1 MFGDIMKKLIAVL
14 IIALMMV
21 MVSCGEKT
29 SKKEEITIF
38 HATDIHYLSQRL
50 TENSP
55 AFVEMIQGGDGK
67 MVHCIDYII
76 DAFVSDVIENKPD
89 YLVISGDMTFN
100 GEKYSH
106 DDLAKKLR
114 TIEKNGVQVLVIP
127 GNHDV
132 DYPFCFGYGQT
143 YSYPAERMTDRDFE
157 TVYADFGLKQAYTR
171 DKNSF
176 SYMYRLTDKITLIAL
191 DTNRGGGNGVVGQE
205 TLLWL
210 EKELEK
216 ADRDTVFISVTHQN
230 LLSHFGDEMFSN
242 SYTILNNIPLIELFD
257 QYNVKLNL
265 SGHIHTQHICSEN
278 GITDIATESLAVLP
292 CNYGVVNINNDKI
305 TYSTQPVNVEK
316 WAEDNNITDDN
327 ILDFN
332 NYSKEFYMK
341 SQSML
346 CMTALEDYLYPEE
359 EKKLLADFFA
369 ELNVYYFSGTVDEYY
384 NYLTETAGYKKWLEK
399 GKDLWHY
406 QYIMDK
412 MEEGRIGVSH
422 NSRTIA
428 LK

>member
-1 MFGDIMKKLIAVL
+1 MKKLIALLVIVL
-14 IIALMMV
+14 MLV

-29 SKKEEITIF
+29 LKKEEITIF
-38 HATDIHYLSQRL
+38 HATDMHYLSQRL

-67 MVHCIDYII
+67 MVHYIDYIM

-106 DDLAKKLR
+106 EDLAKKLR

-143 YSYPAERMTDRDFE
+143 HSYPAERMTDRDFE
-157 TVYADFGLKQAYTR
+157 TVYSDFGLKQAYTR

-265 SGHIHTQHICSEN
+265 SGHIHTQHIYSEN

-292 CNYGVVNINNDKI
+292 CNYGVVNINTDKI
-305 TYSTQPVNVEK
+305 AYSTQSVNVEK
-316 WAEDNNITDDN
+316 WAEDNNITDNN

-346 CMTALEDYLYPEE
+346 CMSALEDYLYPEE

-369 ELNVYYFSGTVDEYY
+369 ELNVYYFSGTVDEYH
-384 NYLTETAGYKKWLEK
+384 NHLTETAGYKKWLEK

-406 QYIMDK
+406 QYIISR
-412 MEEGRIGVSH
+412 MEEGRQGVSH
-422 NSRTIA
+422 NSHSIS
-428 LK
+428 LN

>member
-1 MFGDIMKKLIAVL
+1 MKKLIALLVIVL
-14 IIALMMV
+14 MLV
-21 MVSCGEKT
+21 MVSCGEKAL
-29 SKKEEITIF
+29 KKEEITIF
-38 HATDIHYLSQRL
+38 HATDMHYLSQRL

-67 MVHCIDYII
+67 MVHYIDYIM
-76 DAFVSDVIENKPD
+76 DAFISDVIENKPD

-106 DDLAKKLR
+106 EDLAKKLR

-143 YSYPAERMTDRDFE
+143 HSYPAERMTDRDFE
-157 TVYADFGLKQAYTR
+157 RVYADFGLKQAYTR

-265 SGHIHTQHICSEN
+265 SDHIHTQHICSEN

-292 CNYGVVNINNDKI
+292 CNYGVVNINSDKI
-305 TYSTQPVNVEK
+305 AYSTQSVNVEK

-327 ILDFN
+327 ILGFN

-346 CMTALEDYLYPEE
+346 YMSALEDYLYPEE

-384 NYLTETAGYKKWLEK
+384 DYLTETAGYKKWLEK

-406 QYIMDK
+406 QYIMARI
-412 MEEGRIGVSH
+412 EEGRIGVSH

>member
-1 MFGDIMKKLIAVL
+1 MKKLIALLVIVL
-14 IIALMMV
+14 MLV

-29 SKKEEITIF
+29 LKKEEITIF
-38 HATDIHYLSQRL
+38 HATDMHYLSQRL

-106 DDLAKKLR
+106 EDLAKKLR

-143 YSYPAERMTDRDFE
+143 HSYPAERITDRDFE

-176 SYMYRLTDKITLIAL
+176 SYMYKLTDKITLIAL

-210 EKELEK
+210 EKELKK

-230 LLSHFGDEMFSN
+230 LLSHFDDEMFSN

-278 GITDIATESLAVLP
+278 GIADIATESLAVLP
-292 CNYGVVNINNDKI
+292 CNYGVVNINSDKI
-305 TYSTQPVNVEK
+305 AYSTQSVNVEK

-346 CMTALEDYLYPEE
+346 RMSALEDYLYPEE

-399 GKDLWHY
+399 GEDLWHY
-406 QYIMDK
+406 QYIMAR